1 MSRVLKFVWLCIVW
15 WLFCVPV
22 QNVQAASEVESLDD
36 LNKLILDMVMAQET
50 SRSIVLGGT
59 LSARNISDKIR
70 MSICHDY
77 ADTGF
82 YGSKNDDDKG
92 ILRLKLKPGTC
103 YLAACYQPQMIR
115 KMSGVQ
121 RTAFAEFKNRVK
133 SFNIKCLSV
142 AEKVMM
148 VQDDLRARRISDR
161 GARRK
166 SISGTIKA
174 DDFTMFLM
182 RNVAA
187 VDVCSDYMQMMLN
200 ALGIPCRKTADCRR
214 GTNLVQVENGAW
226 YRLDVNEPGF
236 FVDEKDNSGRSR
248 VSRDNDQYPATPD
261 VCDIVINQHDS
272 VEEFWEAAQEAFKE
286 GEKKYSAR
294 IGKYPGEK
302 EFRNSYDTFIAE
314 GGTVEVA
321 TMHLI
326 EKKGRKIFTCVEFT
340 QESATSVDK
349 KASGKKKSKGKLK
362 NKFKKLNKG

>member
-15 WLFCVPV
+15 LLCVPV
-22 QNVQAASEVESLDD
+22 QSVQAASEVESLDD

-59 LSARNISDKIR
+59 LSARNISGKIR

-77 ADTGF
+77 ADTG
-82 YGSKNDDDKG
+82 YYSSKNEDDRG
-92 ILRLKLKPGTC
+92 ILGLKLKPGTC

-133 SFNIKCLSV
+133 SFNIKGLSV

-174 DDFTMFLM
+174 DDFTMFLT

-187 VDVCSDYMQMMLN
+187 DDVCSDYMQMMLN
-200 ALGIPCRKTADCRR
+200 ALGIPCRNTDDCRM

-248 VSRDNDQYPATPD
+248 VSRGNDQYPATPD

-326 EKKGRKIFTCVEFT
+326 EKRGRKIFTCVEFT

-362 NKFKKLNKG
+362 NKFKKLNKE